1 MNIIFKRIII
11 EGFQSVDHIELEL
24 DNRGIIVVKGINN
37 YEANVRSNGSGKS
50 SIFESIIF
58 ALYGETSLGIK
69 DPENRVLNKGYRV
82 SLDLSI
88 NGNGFT
94 IVRYKDNGKSNIQ
107 FLQDGVDISGR
118 NKTDTD
124 KMIQKELGISK
135 DLFLDSIFLAQGI
148 STNLSSLSPTAR
160 KERLEILTGTEKLI
174 EEFKAYIKGKQL
186 EYESKCTELT
196 LSKTKLEG
204 NIQSL
209 QSQIYTLKSKINEI
223 NAENERKKSLG
234 NIEELEIQ
242 IKSLEAEILNIENQI
257 EQVYEKTISNNQV
270 EIDNYKNQK
279 LEIETKREQINETLN
294 AQRDIVYKINS
305 NLDSMQNDISSH
317 QKDIN
322 RLNSDISAIR
332 SSDTCPTCGRK
343 YENVNE
349 QHIEQLISS
358 YQEDIDKHNKS
369 ITEINEQMRIETE
382 TLNSETDK
390 GKQIREE
397 YDRMQTQITEINNL
411 IQEKERVNTEQANQ
425 IKNQRSFISSKQAQI
440 KELQIKKEELL
451 KVEIQSTTEYENM
464 ITEATNS
471 INSYNEEISKIQEE
485 WNKQN
490 DLVDVCK
497 YSQQLITKP
506 FRTYLLQNSIKILND
521 KLNYLSSKLFSNAKD
536 VIIIDGDDSKLD
548 IRLGDA
554 TYESLS
560 GGEKTR
566 VNICLLL
573 AQKYLASNLGNI
585 ECNIIVLDEV
595 LGQCDSEAEMN
606 IIDLMVEE
614 LQSVS
619 SIIFIGHKELPIPND
634 SVITVVKD
642 EQGLSRLINQ

>member
-1 MNIIFKRIII
+1 MNIIFKRISIT
-11 EGFQSVDHIELEL
+11 GFQSVDHIDLEL
-24 DNRGIIVVKGINN
+24 DDRGIIVVKGINN

-69 DPENRVLNKGYRV
+69 DPENRILNKGYRV
-82 SLDLSI
+82 SLDLNI
-88 NGNGFT
+88 NGNDFT
-94 IVRYKDNGKSNIQ
+94 IVRYKENGKSNIQ
-107 FLQDGVDISGR
+107 FIQGDTDISGR

-174 EEFKAYIKGKQL
+174 EEFKAYIKSRQL
-186 EYESKCTELT
+186 EYEAKCTELT

-234 NIEELEIQ
+234 NIEELETQ
-242 IKSLEAEILNIENQI
+242 IKSLEADIANIENQI
-257 EQVYEKTISNNQV
+257 ENVFEKTISDNQI
-270 EIDNYKNQK
+270 EIDKYKEQK
-279 LEIETKREQINETLN
+279 SSIETERERINETLN
-294 AQRDIVYKINS
+294 VQRDIVYKINS
-305 NLDSMQNDISSH
+305 NLDNLHNSISMHQRDIS
-317 QKDIN
+317 
-322 RLNSDISAIR
+322 RLNSDIDAIR
-332 SSDTCPTCGRK
+332 NSDTCPTCGRK
-343 YENVNE
+343 YDNVNE
-349 QHIEQLISS
+349 EHIEQLISS
-358 YQEDIDKHNKS
+358 YQNDINQHNKDIEDINKQIES
-369 ITEINEQMRIETE
+369 ETTNLNNETE
-382 TLNSETDK
+382 K

-397 YDRMQTQITEINNL
+397 YDKQQTQILEVNNL
-411 IQEKERVNTEQANQ
+411 IQEKEKANLEQANQ
-425 IKNQRSFISSKQAQI
+425 IKSQRSFISNKQAQI
-440 KELQIKKEELL
+440 KELQVKKEELL
-451 KVEIQSTTEYENM
+451 KVEIQSTIEYENM
-464 ITEATNS
+464 IKEATSN
-471 INSYNEEISKIQEE
+471 IDNCNIEISKLQEE

-566 VNICLLL
+566 VNMCLLL

-606 IIDLMVEE
+606 IIDLMIEE

>member
-1 MNIIFKRIII
+1 MNIIFKRISIT
-11 EGFQSVDHIELEL
+11 GFQSVDHIDLEL
-24 DNRGIIVVKGINN
+24 DDRGIIVVKGINN

-69 DPENRVLNKGYRV
+69 DPENRILNKGYRV

-88 NGNGFT
+88 NGNDFT
-94 IVRYKDNGKSNIQ
+94 IVRYKENGKSNIQ
-107 FLQDGVDISGR
+107 FIQGDTDISGR

-174 EEFKAYIKGKQL
+174 EEFKAYIKSRQL
-186 EYESKCTELT
+186 EYEAKCTELT

-234 NIEELEIQ
+234 NIEELETQ
-242 IKSLEAEILNIENQI
+242 IKSLEADILNIENQI
-257 EQVYEKTISNNQV
+257 ENVFEKTISDNQI
-270 EIDNYKNQK
+270 EIDKYKEQK
-279 LEIETKREQINETLN
+279 SSIEAEREKINETLN
-294 AQRDIVYKINS
+294 AQRDVVYKINS
-305 NLDSMQNDISSH
+305 NLDNLHNSISMHQRDIS
-317 QKDIN
+317 
-322 RLNSDISAIR
+322 RLNSDIDAIR
-332 SSDTCPTCGRK
+332 NSDTCPTCGRK
-343 YENVNE
+343 YDNVNE
-349 QHIEQLISS
+349 EHIEQLVSS
-358 YQEDIDKHNKS
+358 YQNDINQHNIDIEDINKQ
-369 ITEINEQMRIETE
+369 IECETTNLNNETE
-382 TLNSETDK
+382 K

-397 YDRMQTQITEINNL
+397 YDKQQTQILEVNNL
-411 IQEKERVNTEQANQ
+411 IQEKEKANLEQTNQ
-425 IKNQRSFISSKQAQI
+425 IKSQRSFISNKQAQI
-440 KELQIKKEELL
+440 KELQVKKEELL

-464 ITEATNS
+464 IKEATSN
-471 INSYNEEISKIQEE
+471 IDNCNIEISKLQEE

-566 VNICLLL
+566 VNMCLLL

-606 IIDLMVEE
+606 IIDLMIEE